1 MNNSIQESKTTTQN
15 LLDDPVPAFSYSNT
29 SLIKPT
35 NMIKPI
41 SVSKPSSVLNSSDSI
56 SKTKPVENYSST
68 ISSLYKP
75 NSMDTKQSGLD
86 QVSASLP
93 RSYQRSDSARLTSV
107 VTPRPF
113 GTQATRITSLPRA
126 FTVSWPC
133 LVSNVMMAF
142 FFFNEWRSLRTLCYL
157 PQCAID
163 LQWSSGVIIA
173 HMNYKES
180 NWVTTLE

>member
-1 MNNSIQESKTTTQN
+1 MAGTLASHQPDFPTKPDRSSPDIPLTMNNSIQESKTTTQN

-35 NMIKPI
+35 SMIKPI
-41 SVSKPSSVLNSSDSI
+41 SVSKPSSVLDSSDSI

-133 LVSNVMMAF
+133 LVS
-142 FFFNEWRSLRTLCYL
+142 S
-157 PQCAID
+157 
-163 LQWSSGVIIA
+163 
-173 HMNYKES
+173 
-180 NWVTTLE
+180 